1 MSFRISLSDEVI
13 EEFDELVL
21 RGEIEINGYRESF
34 FAPVDFWSKLDYVN
48 SWKKSLIQG
57 LQTCG
62 HAVLLTSMRDP
73 KFCNFAFYWVVYIEG
88 EDAYI
93 QNGVFFMERLPSPF
107 VMDEI
112 NSYISERQEI
122 DEDGFS
128 ISQWKVNKKS
138 VVDFLSKL

>member
-1 MSFRISLSDEVI
+1 MSFSIGLSNEVI
-13 EEFDELVL
+13 EEFDEPVL

-34 FAPVDFWSKLDYVN
+34 FAPIDFWSKSDYLK

-57 LQTCG
+57 LENCG

-73 KFCNFAFYWVVYIEG
+73 NFCNFAFYWVIYIEG
-88 EDAYI
+88 DDAYI

-107 VMDEI
+107 MTDEI
-112 NSYISERQEI
+112 NSYVSEREEV

-128 ISQWKVNKKS
+128 ISQWKVDKKS
-138 VVDFLSKL
+138 VVDFLYTL